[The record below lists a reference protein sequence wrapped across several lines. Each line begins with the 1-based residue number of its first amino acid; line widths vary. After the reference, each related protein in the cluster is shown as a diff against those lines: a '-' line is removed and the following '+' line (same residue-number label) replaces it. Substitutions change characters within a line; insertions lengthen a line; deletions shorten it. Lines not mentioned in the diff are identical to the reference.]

1 MAVGASVCLLILIY
15 TTRLFRTFDFGLLD
29 FCFILLPAGVLTVK
43 ILLKLLAGGGLSEAD
58 ETADSMQFLA
68 AFFRPLWKIARD
80 WFPFFL
86 LCACYYALFN
96 NLTLRI
102 NPHTADP
109 FLAKIDAAL
118 FGNQVSFLLEPFI
131 RPWLTDFLNAIYF
144 SHLIFFP
151 GVALYFYLKK
161 NEIAFR
167 RLMMGYLTLFL
178 MGIVSFILV
187 PAVGPFTYFS
197 TQYDHDLN
205 GHLILHT
212 FDNIFRTGHV
222 PCDCFPSLHVA
233 IPFLISLYLRD
244 YARKAFIPTLV
255 YVGLMSFTT
264 VYLRYHYAIDVIAAF
279 AYAPA
284 AYWLNDFLLR
294 QWPGEKKS
302 GMAGQIEQKN
312 QAASS

>member
-1 MAVGASVCLLILIY
+1 
-15 TTRLFRTFDFGLLD
+15 
-29 FCFILLPAGVLTVK
+29 
-43 ILLKLLAGGGLSEAD
+43 
-58 ETADSMQFLA
+58 
-68 AFFRPLWKIARD
+68 
-80 WFPFFL
+80 
-86 LCACYYALFN
+86 
-96 NLTLRI
+96 
-102 NPHTADP
+102 
-109 FLAKIDAAL
+109 
-118 FGNQVSFLLEPFI
+118 
-131 RPWLTDFLNAIYF
+131 
-144 SHLIFFP
+144 
-151 GVALYFYLKK
+151 
-161 NEIAFR
+161 
-167 RLMMGYLTLFL
+167 
-178 MGIVSFILV
+178 ILV

-294 QWPGEKKS
+294 QWPGVKKS